1 MKESEA
7 GPPNAGIVYASEQL
21 SLLNERRRR
30 CLGLTDIR
38 KLKVQQFI
46 QLLTCEQDAQ
56 QVIEWTQELQ
66 EKLHV
71 GDPITKIS
79 KHEDIS
85 KVQTNSPSFHNP
97 SNFRRCNSMEAN
109 CVKYLFS
116 LDAHSDL
123 KFSHKLNYNKI

>member
-7 GPPNAGIVYASEQL
+7 GPPNTGIVYASEQL

-56 QVIEWTQELQ
+56 QVIEWVQELQ

-85 KVQTNSPSFHNP
+85 KVQTNSFSFHK
-97 SNFRRCNSMEAN
+97 SS
-109 CVKYLFS
+109 S
-116 LDAHSDL
+116 LEDATVWKS
-123 KFSHKLNYNKI
+123 IM